1 MWEMY
6 NRLIDEIPEHVKV
19 KRYVSGNFWT
29 VVESDLGVG
38 VAGTARTVTRPPVG
52 RFSITGAPLK
62 QVAELSKSWNLVE
75 ASIGVAAL
83 NSYYNSPEVADKN
96 GVLFSDGDDR
106 LNDPY
111 IAYRNYARG
120 KRVACMGHDSTPIES
135 LLKDV
140 AEVAMFGE
148 QMGAYPLSAVDYLLP
163 EYDLVYLPCYSEV
176 IKTLPHYLQLSQ
188 ENVTVICGPSITM
201 SPILFQYGAF
211 DMAGLVVTDPNTA
224 FDSACGTGIK
234 KMFSAGK
241 KASLRKERIENLR

>member
-1 MWEMY
+1 
-6 NRLIDEIPEHVKV
+6 
-19 KRYVSGNFWT
+19 
-29 VVESDLGVG
+29 
-38 VAGTARTVTRPPVG
+38 
-52 RFSITGAPLK
+52 
-62 QVAELSKSWNLVE
+62 
-75 ASIGVAAL
+75 
-83 NSYYNSPEVADKN
+83 
-96 GVLFSDGDDR
+96 
-106 LNDPY
+106 
-111 IAYRNYARG
+111 
-120 KRVACMGHDSTPIES
+120 MGHDSTPIES